1 MKQYDAIIIGFGK
14 GGKLLAA
21 ELANRNWKVAIIER
35 SPQMYGGTCV
45 NVGCIPT
52 KALIYESEQAE
63 RLYRDDYGNQAKY
76 YALAIRRKNKL
87 VSFLRDK
94 NHERIKEHP
103 NITLY
108 DGTAS
113 FVSDD
118 TVKVVSHD
126 KKEILLKGKEV
137 FMLYLEYIV
146 LAILVVFLSVRLS
159 YYVDCLDK
167 KTNLSGAFIGGV
179 MLAAVTSL
187 PELFTSLT
195 AVLALDQP
203 DLVQGNVL
211 GSNIFNLCVIGGLM
225 LFTSR
230 RYQRA
235 TLSKSHGKTLCFG
248 LVMYVL
254 VFAAI
259 MMPQE
264 VGFSFFRVNLM
275 SILILLVYAVNV
287 KFMGNDDSGDSE
299 EQVYI
304 SLSVKQIAVRFICYS
319 IGLVTVSIL
328 LTTVTDQLA
337 EELQLGAT
345 VAGAIF
351 LGVATSLPELSASVN
366 LVRIGNFN
374 ASFGNIV
381 GSNLFNFIILC
392 FADVLFTRGSIY
404 VNEVQVMNLLG
415 FGAFSM
421 LCALVIIYGK
431 KNRALV
437 LLASVAILASY
448 VASIV
453 LSM

>member
-1 MKQYDAIIIGFGK
+1 
-14 GGKLLAA
+14 
-21 ELANRNWKVAIIER
+21 
-35 SPQMYGGTCV
+35 
-45 NVGCIPT
+45 
-52 KALIYESEQAE
+52 
-63 RLYRDDYGNQAKY
+63 
-76 YALAIRRKNKL
+76 
-87 VSFLRDK
+87 
-94 NHERIKEHP
+94 
-103 NITLY
+103 
-108 DGTAS
+108 
-113 FVSDD
+113 
-118 TVKVVSHD
+118 
-126 KKEILLKGKEV
+126 
-137 FMLYLEYIV
+137 MLYLEYIV

-328 LTTVTDQLA
+328 LTTVTDQLRRSCSWV
-337 EELQLGAT
+337 LL

>member
-1 MKQYDAIIIGFGK
+1 M
-14 GGKLLAA
+14 
-21 ELANRNWKVAIIER
+21 
-35 SPQMYGGTCV
+35 
-45 NVGCIPT
+45 
-52 KALIYESEQAE
+52 
-63 RLYRDDYGNQAKY
+63 
-76 YALAIRRKNKL
+76 
-87 VSFLRDK
+87 
-94 NHERIKEHP
+94 
-103 NITLY
+103 
-108 DGTAS
+108 
-113 FVSDD
+113 
-118 TVKVVSHD
+118 
-126 KKEILLKGKEV
+126 
-137 FMLYLEYIV
+137 
-146 LAILVVFLSVRLS
+146 FLSVRLS

-235 TLSKSHGKTLCFG
+235 TLSKSHSKTLWFG
-248 LVMYVL
+248 LVMYAL

-259 MMPQE
+259 MMPKE
-264 VGFSFFRVNLM
+264 VGFSFLKVNLM
-275 SILILLVYAVNV
+275 SVLILLVYAVNV
-287 KFMGNDDSGDSE
+287 KFMGNDDSGDVE
-299 EQVYI
+299 EEVYI
-304 SLSVKQIAVRFICYS
+304 SLSVRQIAVRFICYS
-319 IGLVTVSIL
+319 VGLVIVSIL
-328 LTTVTDQLA
+328 LTTVTDRLA
-337 EELQLGAT
+337 EELQ
-345 VAGAIF
+345 AIF

-392 FADVLFTRGSIY
+392 FADVLFTQGSIY
-404 VNEVQVMNLLG
+404 VNEPQVMNLLG

-421 LCALVIIYGK
+421 VCTLVVIYGK
-431 KNRALV
+431 KHRALV
-437 LLASVAILASY
+437 LLASVAILGSY
-448 VASIV
+448 VTSIL